1 MFSVGGNTINDE
13 GGMARD
19 EERCNADFVFF
30 EKCLR
35 VFPRPGSDQ
44 EKYDEKRESDEN
56 EGEQEYGDTSF
67 CDNHDC
73 EMSSPVG

>member
-1 MFSVGGNTINDE
+1 MLHDRQDACDDGAII
-13 GGMARD
+13 
-19 EERCNADFVFF
+19 
-30 EKCLR
+30 R

>member
-1 MFSVGGNTINDE
+1 MTKVEWQETKKGATLILF
-13 GGMARD
+13 
-19 EERCNADFVFF
+19 FF

-73 EMSSPVG
+73 GMSSPVG